1 MLTLIDLD
9 QLPEEYG
16 GTFKPGD
23 GKEEA
28 CRWFSPEEIGFRK
41 FVYELNKKNG
51 LSEPYGHDH
60 GPTPRRPQ
68 LTEPRRGP
76 NEALS

>member
-41 FVYELNKKNG
+41 FVYVG
-51 LSEPYGHDH
+51 LTFRTPY
-60 GPTPRRPQ
+60 TASN
-68 LTEPRRGP
+68 P
-76 NEALS
+76 NTR